1 MARRRVQPV
10 DDDMLDGVLGAAL
23 GAATADAGDPGQ
35 EAAPSDLDA
44 NIPQTFHIPGT
55 VVEEAHSPAAPG
67 EARSTEE
74 AAAPAPG
81 GGGGRETTELAPDAE
96 STTGAEGRA
105 EEEPYSPQAAVQE
118 EQENGRAAGERL
130 P

>member
-1 MARRRVQPV
+1 MARRRVHPV
-10 DDDMLDGVLGAAL
+10 DDDMLDGVLGGAL
-23 GAATADAGDPGQ
+23 GAATTDAGDPGQ

-44 NIPQTFHIPGT
+44 NIPGT

-67 EARSTEE
+67 EARSIEE

>member
-10 DDDMLDGVLGAAL
+10 DDDMLGATL

-44 NIPQTFHIPGT
+44 NIPGT

-67 EARSTEE
+67 EARPIEE

-105 EEEPYSPQAAVQE
+105 EEEPCSPQAAVQE

>member
-44 NIPQTFHIPGT
+44 NLPGA

-81 GGGGRETTELAPDAE
+81 GGKETTELAPDAE

>member
-1 MARRRVQPV
+1 MARRRVHPV
-10 DDDMLDGVLGAAL
+10 DDDMLDGVLGGAL
-23 GAATADAGDPGQ
+23 GAATTDAGDPGQ

-44 NIPQTFHIPGT
+44 NIPGT

>member
-1 MARRRVQPV
+1 MARVQPV
-10 DDDMLDGVLGAAL
+10 DDDIDGVLGVAL

-44 NIPQTFHIPGT
+44 NLPGA

-74 AAAPAPG
+74 AVAPAP
-81 GGGGRETTELAPDAE
+81 GGGRETTELAPDAE

-105 EEEPYSPQAAVQE
+105 EEEPCSPQAAVQE

>member
-44 NIPQTFHIPGT
+44 NIPGT

-74 AAAPAPG
+74 AAAPAPGG

>member
-1 MARRRVQPV
+1 MARVQPV
-10 DDDMLDGVLGAAL
+10 DDDNDGVL

-44 NIPQTFHIPGT
+44 NIPGT
-55 VVEEAHSPAAPG
+55 VVEAPG

-74 AAAPAPG
+74 AAAPAPGRRRRKLLPLPGVLPLPG

-105 EEEPYSPQAAVQE
+105 EEEPCSPQAAVQE

>member
-1 MARRRVQPV
+1 MARVHPV
-10 DDDMLDGVLGAAL
+10 DDDIDGVAAFGAAL
-23 GAATADAGDPGQ
+23 GATTADSDAGDPGQ

-44 NIPQTFHIPGT
+44 NLPGA

-81 GGGGRETTELAPDAE
+81 GGKETTELAPDAE

-105 EEEPYSPQAAVQE
+105 EEEPCSPQAAVQE
-118 EQENGRAAGERL
+118 EQENGRASGERL

>member
-1 MARRRVQPV
+1 MARVQPV
-10 DDDMLDGVLGAAL
+10 DDDNDGVLGAAL
-23 GAATADAGDPGQ
+23 GEATADAGDPGQ

-44 NIPQTFHIPGT
+44 NLPGA

-81 GGGGRETTELAPDAE
+81 GGKETTELAPDAE
-96 STTGAEGRA
+96 STGAEGRA

>member
-1 MARRRVQPV
+1 MAWRRIQPV
-10 DDDMLDGVLGAAL
+10 DEDMLDGVAAFGAAL
-23 GAATADAGDPGQ
+23 GAATGA
-35 EAAPSDLDA
+35 
-44 NIPQTFHIPGT
+44 

-67 EARSTEE
+67 EARSTDSEE

-81 GGGGRETTELAPDAE
+81 GGKETTELAPDAE

-105 EEEPYSPQAAVQE
+105 EEEPCSPQAAVQE

>member
-23 GAATADAGDPGQ
+23 GAATADAGDQGQ
-35 EAAPSDLDA
+35 EEAPSDLDA
-44 NIPQTFHIPGT
+44 NSPQTFHIPGT

-67 EARSTEE
+67 ESRSTEE
-74 AAAPAPG
+74 AAAPAN
-81 GGGGRETTELAPDAE
+81 GGGRETTELAPDAE

>member
-44 NIPQTFHIPGT
+44 TLPGD

-67 EARSTEE
+67 EARSTDSEE

-81 GGGGRETTELAPDAE
+81 GGKETTELAPDAE

-105 EEEPYSPQAAVQE
+105 EEEPCSPQAAVQE

>member
-10 DDDMLDGVLGAAL
+10 DEDMLDGVAAFGAAL
-23 GAATADAGDPGQ
+23 GAATGA
-35 EAAPSDLDA
+35 
-44 NIPQTFHIPGT
+44 

-74 AAAPAPG
+74 AAAPAP
-81 GGGGRETTELAPDAE
+81 GGGRETTELAPDAE